1 MVRLPP
7 ADITAWPA
15 GPAGENEPA
24 RDRLPAT

>member
-15 GPAGENEPA
+15 GSAEDEPA
-24 RDRLPAT
+24 RDRLPST